1 MAALRALV
9 SIYRLLIIL
18 FTCLFMIPVVLLSYA
33 IGKSNEWGFYNLRR
47 IWSGTIL
54 FFCFLRVEVSG
65 LKNAQH
71 EKPVIYLLNHKSEFD
86 WYIFT
91 HYVNKIWRAVIKAE
105 LRDFFIG
112 GPMSEKTGQIFHA
125 KGEGIDKLL
134 EKCRPYIENGDSIL
148 MFPEGRRTRSE
159 YLDEF
164 QTGAFVMAAH
174 FKIPLVPAVIVEEYP
189 NNRAGLFGRKYGH
202 NPGKIRFKVLPPLNY
217 PGKSRKA
224 AEHLSI
230 KAHGIM
236 LAEIK
241 NTFHEFHS

>member
-1 MAALRALV
+1 MNPKGGTEIQLEELTKRLPKHYWNKL
-9 SIYRLLIIL
+9 SITTSVPEKTQIDPARLNIL
-18 FTCLFMIPVVLLSYA
+18 WQKNSYDQPN
-33 IGKSNEWGFYNLRR
+33 IFPWFS
-47 IWSGTIL
+47 
-54 FFCFLRVEVSG
+54 
-65 LKNAQH
+65 
-71 EKPVIYLLNHKSEFD
+71 KPENHVKYD

-125 KGEGIDKLL
+125 KGEGIDMLI

-189 NNRAGLFGRKYGH
+189 NNRAGLFGHKYWH

-224 AEHLSI
+224 AEHLSS

-241 NTFHEFHS
+241 NAFHEFHS